1 MNICQLC
8 RVSGG
13 RRRRRT
19 LWLFSMVN
27 FTELLL
33 LRIRI
38 TTYLLRVMR
47 LKDLIRK
54 GVGQAAAAE
63 CVE

>member
-13 RRRRRT
+13 RRRT

-54 GVGQAAAAE
+54 GVGQAAAAG